1 MHLVLIQAFAETA
14 SFRLPET
21 HTFHKTLPLPSYTSC
36 MGLLGAALGYG
47 LEESQQFVEENKV
60 RVGVGGRDRGTFKD
74 LWKYRKVKSGEVI
87 SDVLLREYVVDLSL
101 GLVYGAEDKSTVQ
114 RIAQAFND
122 PVYALTAGHS
132 DSLLVLCSIE
142 LMEADWEPLE
152 SVHFCAVPLDMT
164 GAYQADKSV
173 LDLPLTESIRAPQ
186 VFNLPVRFSF
196 EGERRTIAGREFF
209 TYIGHPIQVKEPIEG
224 FSLRSRIL
232 GAGYDKITV
241 VPR

>member
-36 MGLLGAALGYG
+36 IGLLGAALGYG
-47 LEESQQFVEENKV
+47 LEESQQFVEENEV

-74 LWKYRKVKSGEVI
+74 LWKYRKVKSGEVV

-101 GLVYGAEDKSTVQ
+101 ALVYGTENNAMAQ
-114 RIAQAFND
+114 RIARGFND

-132 DSLLVLCSIE
+132 DSLLVLCSVE
-142 LMEADWEPLE
+142 LMETDWEPLE
-152 SVHFCAVPLDMT
+152 SVYFSAVPQDMT

-186 VFNLPVRFSF
+186 VFNLPVRFNF
-196 EGERRTIAGREFF
+196 EGERRTIAEREFF
-209 TYIGHPIQVKEPIEG
+209 TYIGHPIQAKEPIEG
-224 FSLRSRIL
+224 FRLRSQIL
-232 GAGYDKITV
+232 GPGYDQITV

>member
-36 MGLLGAALGYG
+36 IGLLGAALGYG
-47 LEESQQFVEENKV
+47 LEESQRFVEENKV
-60 RVGVGGRDRGTFKD
+60 CVGIGGRDRGTFKD
-74 LWKYRKVKSGEVI
+74 LWKYRKVKSGEVV
-87 SDVLLREYVVDLSL
+87 SDVLLREYIVDLSL
-101 GLVYGAEDKSTVQ
+101 ALVYGTEDNAMAQ
-114 RIAQAFND
+114 RIARGFND

-132 DSLLVLCSIE
+132 DSLLVLYSVE
-142 LMEADWEPLE
+142 LMETDWEPLE
-152 SVHFCAVPLDMT
+152 SVYFCAVPQDMT
-164 GAYQADKSV
+164 GAYQADESV

-209 TYIGHPIQVKEPIEG
+209 TYIGHPIQVKKPIEG
-224 FSLRSRIL
+224 FRLRSQIL
-232 GAGYDKITV
+232 GVGYDQIIV

>member
-1 MHLVLIQAFAETA
+1 MDWRRVNSLLRRIRCVLA
-14 SFRLPET
+14 SGVEIAAPS
-21 HTFHKTLPLPSYTSC
+21 KTSGSTS
-36 MGLLGAALGYG
+36 
-47 LEESQQFVEENKV
+47 
-60 RVGVGGRDRGTFKD
+60 
-74 LWKYRKVKSGEVI
+74 KVKSGEVV

-101 GLVYGAEDKSTVQ
+101 GLVYGAENKSTAQ

-152 SVHFCAVPLDMT
+152 SVHFCAVPQDMT